1 MSATIEQM
9 RSRQD
14 VPVVIAEQD
23 GCISYVNT
31 AFEAVFGWTA
41 KQVVGQSLAVIMPAR
56 LRDAH
61 NLGFSRFLTTGVPT
75 VSGRPLMLKA
85 VTKDGREFDA
95 EHLIVAEQTP
105 DGWRFGATIRPL
117 ASSASA
123 GG

>member
-1 MSATIEQM
+1 MSATIAQM

-23 GCISYVNT
+23 GCISYVNA
-31 AFEAVFGWTA
+31 AFETVFGWTA
-41 KQVVGQSLAVIMPAR
+41 TQIVGQSLAVIMPAR

-75 VSGRPLMLKA
+75 LAGRPLTLKA

-95 EHLIVAEQTP
+95 EHLIVAERQP
-105 DGWRFGATIRPL
+105 GGWRFGATIRPL
-117 ASSASA
+117 AGSSPA